1 MENHLTRLIEL
12 LKKVT
17 VEKNLNEIVS
27 FEKEITEISLLIIEN
42 KERLNESNLSKLNE
56 LGDLINQ
63 LSKSQNEKLILFKDF
78 KDFLDKRKINQI
90 APKKLIY
97 IINYGFFK
105 QDV

>member
-1 MENHLTRLIEL
+1 MENHLRRLIEL

-78 KDFLDKRKINQI
+78 KDFLDKRKIN
-90 APKKLIY
+90 
-97 IINYGFFK
+97 
-105 QDV
+105 

>member
-17 VEKNLNEIVS
+17 VEKNLYEIVS

-78 KDFLDKRKINQI
+78 KDFLDKRKIN
-90 APKKLIY
+90 
-97 IINYGFFK
+97 
-105 QDV
+105 

>member
-78 KDFLDKRKINQI
+78 KDFLDKRKIN
-90 APKKLIY
+90 
-97 IINYGFFK
+97 
-105 QDV
+105 

>member
-63 LSKSQNEKLILFKDF
+63 LSKSNIT
-78 KDFLDKRKINQI
+78 
-90 APKKLIY
+90 A
-97 IINYGFFK
+97 
-105 QDV
+105 

>member
-63 LSKSQNEKLILFKDF
+63 LSKSQNEKLIT
-78 KDFLDKRKINQI
+78 
-90 APKKLIY
+90 
-97 IINYGFFK
+97 
-105 QDV
+105 